1 MSKGVVDQ
9 YYEEINLADELRKA
23 GKTRQ
28 ALDAALRTVASV
40 PDLVRET
47 TRKYGRFD
55 LGSIP
60 PIEVGCLLAAVLG
73 DEHALDTI
81 ASVVEAHKALEP
93 WREYVTTGREDLANV
108 ALIRQ
113 YIDQQPGCIQST
125 LGKTFGIDGRRA
137 SRLISQLDQAGL
149 IERVKQDRSYALYPA
164 GASPE
169 PSSAGSRAL

>member
-9 YYEEINLADELRKA
+9 YYDEINLADELRKA

-28 ALDAALRTVASV
+28 ALDTSLRNVARV

-47 TRKYGRFD
+47 TREYGRFD

-60 PIEVGCLLAAVLG
+60 PIEVGCSLAAVLG
-73 DEHALDTI
+73 DEHAVDTI
-81 ASVVEAHKALEP
+81 ASVIEAHKALEP
-93 WREYVTTGREDLANV
+93 WREYVATGREDLANV

-125 LGKTFGIDGRRA
+125 VGKTLGIDGRRA
-137 SRLISQLDQAGL
+137 SGLVYYLAQAGL
-149 IERVKQDRSYALYPA
+149 VERVKQGRNYALYPA
-164 GASPE
+164 GAAPK
-169 PSSAGSRAL
+169 PSSAASRPL

>member
-9 YYEEINLADELRKA
+9 YYDEINLADELRKA

-28 ALDAALRTVASV
+28 ALDVALQNVARV

-47 TRKYGRFD
+47 TREYGRFD

-60 PIEVGCLLAAVLG
+60 PIEVGCSLAAVLG

-93 WREYVTTGREDLANV
+93 WREYVTTGREDLAN
-108 ALIRQ
+108 AARIRQ
-113 YIDQQPGCIQST
+113 YIGQQPGCIQST
-125 LGKTFGIDGRRA
+125 LGKALGIDGRRA
-137 SRLISQLDQAGL
+137 SSLISHLAQAGL
-149 IERVKQDRSYALYPA
+149 IERVKQCGSYALYPPHTA
-164 GASPE
+164 PE
-169 PSSAGSRAL
+169 PSSAASRPL